1 MLIKLS
7 WRNIW
12 RNKRRS
18 QIVVISIIVGVVA
31 IVLMDT
37 LSMGMIRQMLENQ
50 IGSHVGHIQIHRN
63 GFNDNKIIQNY
74 LPDAEKVE
82 EVLKSIP
89 DVIAFSERVLTLGLL
104 SSASNSSGVFLVG
117 IHPEEEQDITTI
129 KGSIVKGEYLSGRE
143 REIVIGEKLGE
154 KLGVE
159 LGDKVVAMASAL
171 DGTIGSDVFRIVGLY
186 QTLSSEFDKT
196 YIYIPIQNSQKM
208 MGLSGDVSEYVFLVE
223 NTKEVQDVKA
233 FIKSRLGE
241 KYEVLSYR
249 DLLPTLVMYMDLYKQ
264 TIWIFY
270 LIIAIAMVFGIVN
283 TMLMSVFERIQ
294 EFGVLMA
301 MGMKNGKL
309 FNMILLEAFFLG
321 LFGTIIGVLIG
332 LIIYYPLTQTG
343 IDFSTFSEGLTA
355 MGSGAIIFPILTFQ
369 GFLSALVIVP
379 FVSVIGAIYPAIRT
393 VRLQPVS
400 AIRYV

>member
-31 IVLMDT
+31 IILMDT

-74 LPDAEKVE
+74 LPDADEVE
-82 EVLKSIP
+82 EVLKSTP
-89 DVIAFSERVLTLGLL
+89 EVIAFSERVLTLGLL
-104 SSASNSSGVFLVG
+104 SSATNSSGVFLVG
-117 IHPEEEQDITTI
+117 IHPEEERNITTI
-129 KGSIVKGEYLSGRE
+129 NGSIVKGNYLSGHK
-143 REIVIGEKLGE
+143 REIVIGEKLAE

-171 DGTIGSDVFRIVGLY
+171 DGTIGSDVFRVVGLY

-208 MGLSGDVSEYVFLVE
+208 LDLAGHISEYVFLVE
-223 NTKEVQDVKA
+223 NTKEVQDVKLS
-233 FIKSRLGE
+233 IKNHLGE

-309 FNMILLEAFFLG
+309 FTMILMEAFFLG
-321 LFGTIIGVLIG
+321 VFGTIVGVLIG
-332 LIIYYPLTQTG
+332 LIIYFPLTQSG

>member
-31 IVLMDT
+31 IILMDT

-74 LPDAEKVE
+74 LPDADEVE
-82 EVLKSIP
+82 EVLKSTP
-89 DVIAFSERVLTLGLL
+89 EVIAFSERVLTLGLL
-104 SSASNSSGVFLVG
+104 SSATNSSGVFLVG
-117 IHPEEEQDITTI
+117 IHPEEERNITTI
-129 KGSIVKGEYLSGRE
+129 NGSIVKGNYLSGHK
-143 REIVIGEKLGE
+143 REIVIGEKLAE
-154 KLGVE
+154 ILGVE

-171 DGTIGSDVFRIVGLY
+171 DGTIGSDVFRVVGLY

-208 MGLSGDVSEYVFLVE
+208 LDLAGHISEYVFLVE
-223 NTKEVQDVKA
+223 NTKEVQDVKLS
-233 FIKSRLGE
+233 IKNHLGE

-309 FNMILLEAFFLG
+309 FTMILMEAFFLG
-321 LFGTIIGVLIG
+321 VFGTIVGVLIG
-332 LIIYYPLTQTG
+332 LIIYFPLTQSG

>member
-31 IVLMDT
+31 IILMDT

-74 LPDAEKVE
+74 LPDADEVE
-82 EVLKSIP
+82 EVLKSTP
-89 DVIAFSERVLTLGLL
+89 EVIAFSERVLTLGLL
-104 SSASNSSGVFLVG
+104 SSATNSSGVFLVG
-117 IHPEEEQDITTI
+117 IHPEEEKNITTI
-129 KGSIVKGEYLSGRE
+129 NGSIVKGNYLSGDE
-143 REIVIGEKLGE
+143 REIVIGEKLAE

-159 LGDKVVAMASAL
+159 VGDKVVAMASAL
-171 DGTIGSDVFRIVGLY
+171 DGTIGSDVFRVVGLY

-208 MGLSGDVSEYVFLVE
+208 LDLSGHISEYVFLVE
-223 NTKEVQDVKA
+223 NTKEVQDVKLS
-233 FIKSRLGE
+233 IKNHLGE

-309 FNMILLEAFFLG
+309 FTMILMEAFFLG
-321 LFGTIIGVLIG
+321 VFGTIVGVLIG
-332 LIIYYPLTQTG
+332 LIIYFPLTQSG